1 MRKRYSY
8 SIPDPP
14 EAGYQSLANVWIALT
29 FWDLR
34 LALRAKGPA
43 AKARQQECIG
53 FLCSNRT
60 AALTNLNLPLL
71 VKKVI
76 EEERRDDMYI
86 LANERTD
93 LGGDVSDDEWKCT
106 ESTS

>member
-53 FLCSNRT
+53 FLCSKWT
-60 AALTNLNLPLL
+60 AALTNLELQRL
-71 VKKVI
+71 VKLVM

-86 LANERTD
+86 LMNERTE
-93 LGGDVSDDEWKCT
+93 GGVSDDERKSI
-106 ESTS
+106 ENAP